1 MRIVAILCLLLPVTS
16 FSQNLYQIVKT
27 NRKGVRVHR
36 TITVHPI
43 HVRVAERLLSKRTLF
58 RQPKINTNVN
68 RVIITAEI
76 RQPIVHPTKLTGGY
90 NYLRTVNK
98 KFRDSTPQWR
108 GVTDSGLYNGV
119 HHIVTQTVIDA
130 IAKEVDIKDT
140 KEMKANAPAVYSA
153 LHGNARYSDLFHD
166 HAALLETYHQKGV
179 WGIVT
184 DFYKKLNEKNKEF
197 GLPLY
202 EQEVI
207 DQTLLEAELW
217 AKHWGIRWK

>member
-16 FSQNLYQIVKT
+16 YSQSLYQIVKT

-36 TITVHPI
+36 TITVHPV

-58 RQPKINTNVN
+58 RQPKINTNVT

-76 RQPIVHPTKLTGGY
+76 KQPIVHPTKLTGGY

-130 IAKEVDIKDT
+130 IAKEMDIKDT

-153 LHGNARYSDLFHD
+153 LHGNVMYSDLFHD

-179 WGIVT
+179 WGIIT
-184 DFYKKLNEKNKEF
+184 NFYKRLNEKNKEL

-207 DQTLLEAELW
+207 EQTLLEAELW
-217 AKHWGIRWK
+217 SKHWGIRWK